1 MHVNESEPIHTLLIK
16 GKAEIAPGW
25 LRTFVEDRGILTGVK
40 TNSFIIR
47 NLWSGATL
55 KKLLGV
61 ALFIGFVVLVEH
73 YFGWVRLLA
82 PWQTLSAG
90 QIFAAVGLAL
100 VSYWTRAMR
109 LYDYFLQDM
118 RGAFGA
124 CFKVTL
130 QHNLLN
136 NLLPMR
142 TGEISFPLLMMRHFA
157 VPMSRSVPALLWF
170 RLLDLHT
177 LGACALL
184 AGLGWAWGTV
194 PSALGGGIL
203 LLAWMLLPL
212 LLFWGQGHWQ
222 RALAAPA
229 HPAPTALVEPFA
241 SALPCTAQKKTATGK
256 FHSLLQKTLGSLP
269 QSRSDF
275 WRAWAWTVITWAVK
289 LAVFAWVLLLFI
301 DIAPTAALMGVI
313 AGDLTSVL
321 PVHGVAGMGTYE
333 AGVIAGLLPYG
344 ITPQNAL
351 PAAVNL
357 HLFLL
362 ASTLIGG
369 AISLLLGRSPREK
382 KTHE

>member
-1 MHVNESEPIHTLLIK
+1 MAVCALSLK
-16 GKAEIAPGW
+16 IAVYW
-25 LRTFVEDRGILTGVK
+25 IMVK
-40 TNSFIIR
+40 INPFIIR
-47 NLWSGATL
+47 NFVSGTAL
-55 KKLLGV
+55 KKIVGIALFLG
-61 ALFIGFVVLVEH
+61 FIGFVEH
-73 YFGWVRLLA
+73 YWGWARLLA
-82 PWQTLSAG
+82 PWKTLPVG
-90 QIFAAVGLAL
+90 QVFAAVGLAF

-109 LYDYFLQDM
+109 LYDYFRPPRMAKVSERQEQLSDRPPRM
-118 RGAFGA
+118 AVASGILPETHDPKEVEDGASCGTQGGFRL
-124 CFKVTL
+124 CFKITL

-142 TGEISFPLLMMRHFA
+142 TGEISFPVLMKRYYA
-157 VPMSRSVPALLWF
+157 VPMTRSIPALLWF

-184 AGLGWAWGTV
+184 AGLGIAGDAV
-194 PSALGGGIL
+194 PGVIGGSIL
-203 LLAWMLLPL
+203 LLIWMLVPL
-212 LLFWGQGHWQ
+212 MLFWGQGHWQ
-222 RALAAPA
+222 RAL
-229 HPAPTALVEPFA
+229 E
-241 SALPCTAQKKTATGK
+241 KKTAPGK
-256 FHSLLQKTLGSLP
+256 LHSLLQKTLSSLP

-313 AGDLTSVL
+313 GGDLTSVL
-321 PVHGVAGMGTYE
+321 PIHGVAGMGTYE

-369 AISLLLGRSPREK
+369 AVSLLLGRSPREEK
-382 KTHE
+382 AHG